1 MGTDERSRSHHVQS
15 IEISGRLGL
24 NEPNLELLPEAVSEF
39 LQRRNSGVAV
49 SVLEPTYV
57 GLFHAAA
64 VSYFLLAEAT
74 ALASFDNELHD
85 FVLRLGVL
93 PGLGECFVAL
103 APLLDVVLNIISR
116 HSVPPNLF

>member
-1 MGTDERSRSHHVQS
+1 MEIDERSRSHHVQNVEVAAARLIQTES
-15 IEISGRLGL
+15 RASSRNSGR
-24 NEPNLELLPEAVSEF
+24 V

-49 SVLEPTYV
+49 AVLETTYV

-64 VSYFLLAEAT
+64 VGYFLLAKAA

-93 PGLGECFVAL
+93 PGLGEGFVAL
-103 APLLDVVLNIISR
+103 ATLLDVALNVISC